1 MGGPGSGGNHGG
13 GRPKKTAEEKTTA
26 KAAKAAK
33 LKADNA
39 GKTPWTHC
47 AKRRRVEE
55 VEEVE
60 DLSQELELEV
70 GEMNSAANELAQTAA
85 GVAAINLAPEA
96 KGTLSNFTHEFASA
110 LHKEGLHLTNRFN
123 SMLSQQYQGI
133 ETVLAKHKAEVDKLM
148 RGLDEK
154 KEEAKKV
161 IKDATK
167 TAEARDILSKF
178 KHHEEHILTTHV
190 ALSVQK

>member
-13 GRPKKTAEEKTTA
+13 GRRKKTSEEKAEA

-60 DLSQELELEV
+60 EQSQELELEV
-70 GEMNSAANELAQTAA
+70 GEMNSATNELAQTAA
-85 GVAAINLAPEA
+85 GIAAINLAPEA
-96 KGTLSNFTHEFASA
+96 KGALSNFTHEFATA
-110 LHKEGLHLTNRFN
+110 MHKEGLHLTNKFN

-133 ETVLAKHKAEVDKLM
+133 GRRRGATSTSQGHAYASLVVAALPKLYLKVLYL
-148 RGLDEK
+148 
-154 KEEAKKV
+154 
-161 IKDATK
+161 I
-167 TAEARDILSKF
+167 
-178 KHHEEHILTTHV
+178 
-190 ALSVQK
+190 